1 MKNIQ
6 KKLMAV
12 CVVGSLMLGAL
23 VTGGFLL
30 GAEGVEAAEIVFLV
44 SPTPTVEKLIEMIP
58 RFEEKTGIKV
68 TVEAISYE
76 SMMEKETLDLRTQ
89 QGNYDVFWVEA
100 TYLERYTLLEG
111 LEDLQKLA
119 EKHGKDLSDFPQG
132 LRDAYSF
139 DGKLNVMLFESNPM
153 VMVYRKDLL
162 EAKNLRVP
170 TTWEEYKNVIQA
182 LHNPP
187 EVYGTSIMGARHE
200 ALFYEYLNFLWGFGG
215 QLFDE
220 NLYPAINSPEA
231 VEALE
236 FLKSLVELAP
246 PGTLSYTW
254 TESATAFQQGNV
266 GVEIIFPDWTAA
278 LRDPNESRVVDTWAY
293 APIPGTNPTAIGG
306 YGWAVN
312 AYSKDKDAAFE
323 FAYWATSEE
332 VQREIVKYGATLS
345 RESVMGDAE
354 LNEKYPYLQAL
365 AKAAPRATPPMKIEP
380 YFELLDSISL
390 YLSEGLSGDT
400 SPQDALDAAQQ
411 EWVDIMKKSG
421 YVQ

>member
-12 CVVGSLMLGAL
+12 CVVGSLVLGAL
-23 VTGGFLL
+23 MTGGFLL

-246 PGTLSYTW
+246 PRNAFLHLDRIGNRLSTRQCR
-254 TESATAFQQGNV
+254 S
-266 GVEIIFPDWTAA
+266 
-278 LRDPNESRVVDTWAY
+278 
-293 APIPGTNPTAIGG
+293 
-306 YGWAVN
+306 
-312 AYSKDKDAAFE
+312 
-323 FAYWATSEE
+323 
-332 VQREIVKYGATLS
+332 
-345 RESVMGDAE
+345 
-354 LNEKYPYLQAL
+354 
-365 AKAAPRATPPMKIEP
+365 
-380 YFELLDSISL
+380 
-390 YLSEGLSGDT
+390 
-400 SPQDALDAAQQ
+400 
-411 EWVDIMKKSG
+411 
-421 YVQ
+421 